1 MTSKRILEL
10 SSDGV
15 SFIVDVSNGTPEIV
29 HWGEALEELAD
40 SIEFSK
46 ASSQAAPHADIDNP
60 LRTGFWRE
68 SSRGFF
74 GQPAL
79 QGHREGSHWSP
90 MFEISQVEHGAN
102 HISISC
108 LDSAAELEVTVQFE
122 MDSYGVLTVNQS
134 VKNLGAGVFDVIG
147 LDSFIPLPDRATK
160 SLDFTGR
167 WVNER
172 QPQSRQIQVGTWVRE
187 SREGRTGHDN
197 TIIELAMDSSADF
210 QNGEVWALGLAWSG
224 NSRHFIEHLPTG
236 RKSIGAGELLL
247 PGEVRLARG
256 QSYDT
261 PPVIATYSMDGID
274 GISDRLYRMLR
285 ARPMHPTNLRPRP
298 LTLNVWE
305 AVYFDHNI
313 EKITQLADVA
323 QEVGVERFVL
333 DDGWFGSR
341 RNDKSGLGDWVVS
354 KDAWPDGLKPLS
366 EMLQARNIELGLWFE
381 GEMLNPDSDLFRNHP
396 DWVLA
401 VGDRLAPE
409 ARNQQVLN
417 LAHPDAYHHILEQVS
432 AVLKSCKISYIKWDH
447 NRALVDPGYLGKAVV
462 RQQTQAIYRLF
473 DELKVRFP
481 ALEIESCAS
490 GGGRIDLGM
499 AAHVD
504 RFWTSDSND
513 ALDRQHIQRYTQI
526 AIPPELLGSHIG
538 PTKSHTTQ
546 RVHDISFRAITA
558 LFGHAGIEW
567 DITQA
572 SPAEVEK
579 LKNWATYY
587 KQNRNLIHSGRI
599 VRSSLE
605 NQSSYLHGVVSQDKS
620 KAIFAYVV
628 LMSLRESKPSSML
641 FSGLDPKKLY
651 EVKVVTPAGE
661 PKYLQKSGPDWVEG
675 VQISGAALR
684 SMGLYPPILP
694 PESAI
699 ILEISEV

>member
-1 MTSKRILEL
+1 MNSKKILEL

-15 SFIVDVSNGTPEIV
+15 SFLVDVSNGTPEIV
-29 HWGEALEELAD
+29 HWGQSLGEFSD
-40 SIEFSK
+40 SIDFSK
-46 ASSQAAPHADIDNP
+46 VSSQSAPHADIDNP

-79 QGHREGSHWSP
+79 QGHREGMHWSP
-90 MFEISQVEHGAN
+90 KFEISQVDQGSKHF
-102 HISISC
+102 SIRC
-108 LDSAAELEVTVQFE
+108 LDEQAELEVFVRFE
-122 MDSYGVLTVNQS
+122 MDNHGVLTVSQS
-134 VKNLGAGVFDVIG
+134 VKNLGSGIFDVIG
-147 LDSFIPLPDRATK
+147 LDSFLPLPDRATK

-197 TIIELAMDSSADF
+197 TIVELAMESNADF
-210 QNGEVWALGLAWSG
+210 QCGEVWALGLAWSG
-224 NSRHFIEHLPTG
+224 NSRHLIENLPTG

-247 PGEVRLARG
+247 PGEVRLSPGETYEA
-256 QSYDT
+256 
-261 PPVIATYSMDGID
+261 PAVVATYSAFGID
-274 GISDRLYRMLR
+274 GISDRFYRMFR
-285 ARPMHPTNLRPRP
+285 ARPDHPTNRRPRP

-313 EKITQLADVA
+313 EKLTALADVA
-323 QEVGVERFVL
+323 KEVGVERFVL

-354 KDAWPDGLKPLS
+354 KEVWPQGLKPLA
-366 EMLQARNIELGLWFE
+366 EMLAARQIELGLWFE

-396 DWVLA
+396 EWVLA

-417 LAHPDAYHHILEQVS
+417 LAHPDAYRHILDQVS
-432 AVLKSCKISYIKWDH
+432 AVLSSCNISYIKWDH

-462 RQQTQAIYRLF
+462 RQQTKAIYQLF
-473 DELKVRFP
+473 DELKSRFP
-481 ALEIESCAS
+481 GLEIESCAS

-499 AAHVD
+499 ASHVD

-546 RVHDISFRAITA
+546 RVHDLSFRAITA
-558 LFGHAGIEW
+558 LFGHSGIEW

-572 SPAEVEK
+572 TPLEVEN
-579 LKNWATYY
+579 LKNWASYY
-587 KQNRNLIHSGRI
+587 KQNRDLIHSGRI
-599 VRSSLE
+599 VRSTLQNE
-605 NQSSYLHGVVSQDKS
+605 DSYLHGIVSQDKS
-620 KAIFAYVV
+620 RAIFSYVV
-628 LMSLRESKPSSML
+628 LTSLRESKPSAML
-641 FSGLDPKKLY
+641 FAGLDPERLY
-651 EVKVVTPAGE
+651 EVKIVTPAGE
-661 PKYLQKSGPDWVEG
+661 PKYLQKSGPDWIHG
-675 VQISGAALR
+675 VSISGAALR
-684 SMGLYPPILP
+684 SIGLYPPILP

-699 ILEISEV
+699 ILEISAV

>member
-1 MTSKRILEL
+1 VTSKQILEL
-10 SSDGV
+10 SSDSV
-15 SFIVDVSNGTPEIV
+15 SFILDTSNGTPEIV
-29 HWGEALEELAD
+29 HWGESLDEFTD
-40 SIEFSK
+40 SIDFSK
-46 ASSQAAPHADIDNP
+46 ASSQAAPHADIDKP

-90 MFEISQVEHGAN
+90 KFEISKVEQGTK
-102 HISISC
+102 HIFISC
-108 LDSAAELEVTVQFE
+108 LDKAAELEVSVHFE
-122 MDSYGVLTVNQS
+122 MDSHGVLTINQS

-197 TIIELAMDSSADF
+197 TIVELAMDSAADF
-210 QNGEVWALGLAWSG
+210 QSGEVWALGLAWSG
-224 NSRHFIEHLPTG
+224 NSRHVIEHLPTG

-247 PGEVRLARG
+247 PGEIRLAAG
-256 QSYDT
+256 QSYDA
-261 PPVIATYSMDGID
+261 PPVVATYSMDGID
-274 GISDRLYRMLR
+274 GLSDRLYRMFR
-285 ARPMHPTNLRPRP
+285 ARPKHPTNLRPRP

-323 QEVGVERFVL
+323 KEVGVERFVL

-354 KDAWPDGLKPLS
+354 KDAWPNGLKPLA
-366 EMLQARNIELGLWFE
+366 EMLAARDIELGLWFE
-381 GEMLNPDSDLFRNHP
+381 GEMLNPDSDLFRSHP
-396 DWVLA
+396 DWVLGI
-401 VGDRLAPE
+401 GDRLAPE

-417 LAHPDAYHHILEQVS
+417 LAHPDAYQHILEQVS
-432 AVLKSCKISYIKWDH
+432 AVLASCNISYIKWDH

-462 RQQTQAIYRLF
+462 RQQTKAIYRLF
-473 DELKVRFP
+473 DELKARFP
-481 ALEIESCAS
+481 NLEIESCAS

-499 AAHVD
+499 AEHVD

-572 SPAEVEK
+572 TQAELEQ
-579 LKNWATYY
+579 LKNWANYY

-599 VRSSLE
+599 VRSGLE
-605 NQSSYLHGVVSQDKS
+605 NQSSYLHGIVSQDKS

-628 LMSLRESKPSSML
+628 LSSLRESKPSAML
-641 FSGLDPKKLY
+641 FAGLDPKKLY

-661 PKYLQKSGPDWVEG
+661 PKYLQKSGPDWVGG
-675 VQISGAALR
+675 VTMSGAALR
-684 SMGLYPPILP
+684 SMGLHPPILP

-699 ILEISEV
+699 ILEISAV

>member
-1 MTSKRILEL
+1 VTSKRILEL